1 MTIVIPFLLSSSTFL
16 VKMSIT
22 HFYIML
28 FPHLLLT
35 KICKAQ
41 LFLLTLCW
49 LGGGL
54 LYFVMC
60 RPLAF
65 TWDRTLKGECWDV
78 RPFWLGMSI
87 VALFFDL
94 TLVVLPIP
102 VVWRL
107 KCGTWKKVRL
117 TALFSLGL
125 L

>member
-1 MTIVIPFLLSSSTFL
+1 
-16 VKMSIT
+16 MSIT
-22 HFYIML
+22 HFYIVL
-28 FPHLLLT
+28 FPHTLLT

-41 LFLLTLCW
+41 LFLLTVCW

-54 LYFVMC
+54 PYFYMC
-60 RPLAF
+60 RPFAL
-65 TWDRTLKGECWDV
+65 TWNRTLTGECWDV
-78 RPFWLGMSI
+78 RPFWLGMSV

-102 VVWRL
+102 VVWGL
-107 KCGTWKKVRL
+107 KCSVGKKVRL